1 MEQLT
6 IKKVLDLKTAKGD
19 AYKKVDVMKAD
30 GTMVMGVSAF
40 TFKYPN
46 QAELV
51 EGAIITAGIVIDGNY
66 RNLVSATEKP
76 KTGQNGAFKAMQIE
90 KTMERKETSIGKFQ
104 DNKELSI
111 KMASTMR
118 MAVDMTIAMAPE
130 QREGTFEETIR
141 KWRQWFI
148 LEWENMSTDKPF

>member
-46 QAELV
+46 QA
-51 EGAIITAGIVIDGNY
+51 
-66 RNLVSATEKP
+66 
-76 KTGQNGAFKAMQIE
+76 
-90 KTMERKETSIGKFQ
+90 
-104 DNKELSI
+104 
-111 KMASTMR
+111 
-118 MAVDMTIAMAPE
+118 
-130 QREGTFEETIR
+130 
-141 KWRQWFI
+141 
-148 LEWENMSTDKPF
+148 